1 MSPAD
6 LIIAAFVLGCAL
18 IALRVIEASEAGKKE
33 EKDDDDQDPPLPPAT
48 V

>member
-1 MSPAD
+1 MNRED
-6 LIIAAFVLGCAL
+6 LVIIAVFLGCAL
-18 IALRVIEASEAGKKE
+18 VALRITEAAVAGKE

>member
-18 IALRVIEASEAGKKE
+18 IVLRVIDASEVYKKE
-33 EKDDDDQDPPLPPAT
+33 RDDDQDPPLPPAT